1 MTEFSATISADNN
14 PYSQHKAKTVSSM
27 TIGDPVRYKQ
37 EFLSSHTGISYP
49 FADIANLTGE
59 IIDIR
64 HNGRLARIK
73 WDDGHESSSL
83 LTNIETLDIADRVPS
98 TGDDY
103 QAELLNHRLEFYVRA
118 YTEFFGVEKLEQK
131 LSALHE

>member
-1 MTEFSATISADNN
+1 
-14 PYSQHKAKTVSSM
+14 M
-27 TIGDPVRYKQ
+27 TIGDPVRYRQ
-37 EFLSSHTGISYP
+37 EFLSSHTGIGYP

-83 LTNIETLDIADRVPS
+83 LTNIETPGITDRVPS

-103 QAELLNHRLEFYVRA
+103 QTEMLNQRLEFYMRA
-118 YTEFFGVEKLEQK
+118 YTEFFGVEKLEK
-131 LSALHE
+131 VLAKVSKEK

>member
-1 MTEFSATISADNN
+1 MTYLGNNN
-14 PYSQHKAKTVSSM
+14 PYSRHKAETAPNM

-37 EFLSSHTGISYP
+37 EFLSSHTGIGYP

-64 HNGRLARIK
+64 RSGRLARIK

-103 QAELLNHRLEFYVRA
+103 QTELLNHRLEFYVRT
-118 YTEFFGVEKLEQK
+118 YTEFFGVEKLGE
-131 LSALHE
+131 SYRS

>member
-1 MTEFSATISADNN
+1 
-14 PYSQHKAKTVSSM
+14 M

-37 EFLSSHTGISYP
+37 EFLSSHTGVGYP

-59 IIDIR
+59 IIDISPVS
-64 HNGRLARIK
+64 GRLARIK

-103 QAELLNHRLEFYVRA
+103 QTELLNQRLEFYVRA
-118 YTEFFGVEKLEQK
+118 YTEFFGVEKLERK
-131 LSALHE
+131 LSELRKGQQ

>member
-1 MTEFSATISADNN
+1 MLEIVLASNN
-14 PYSQHKAKTVSSM
+14 PYSRHKAETVSIM

-49 FADIANLTGE
+49 FSDIANLTGE

-103 QAELLNHRLEFYVRA
+103 QTELISQRLEFYVRA
-118 YTEFFGVEKLEQK
+118 YTEFFGVEKLEK
-131 LSALHE
+131 VLAKVSKGK